1 MSASRDVNLT
11 EGELFKPLLV
21 LSAPIIVSQLMQVV
35 YNLADT
41 FWVGQIGPGAV
52 SAVSY
57 AFPLVFLLISLGTG
71 FSIAGTAL
79 VSQNKGAGNHD
90 RVDHVAGQTITF
102 TLLASLVFAVIGYFA
117 APTLVS
123 LIGTTPGTQVYRWTV
138 EFTQTTFLGVFF
150 MFGFFMFQALLRGWG
165 DTKTPMY
172 LMAFGVTLNIILDPF
187 FVYGFTDN
195 LLLQTLGLGGLQT
208 TLFNM
213 TGFTGFGVQGAAI
226 ATVLSRGIGAV
237 IGFVIL
243 FSGRVGIHL
252 SREDVIPEPETIK
265 KIVRIGGPASI
276 DMSMRA
282 LGITF
287 LTAIVS
293 MAGDPAVAAFGIGNR
308 LNSLVFLPSIGLA
321 QGTTTVV
328 GQNLGADKPERSE
341 RAVYY
346 ASATL
351 AIVLVGV
358 SIVAWHF
365 AEPLVGIFVGSS
377 ENYNRATV
385 IHIGARYLRIIG
397 PTFLFL
403 GVFRVVTSAFR
414 GAGDTTTAMVFTIL
428 SLWVFRIPVAYYLLQ
443 FRDMGAIGVW
453 YAIAFSNVVTTI
465 LAFLW
470 FRRGT
475 WKSNEIEGPDV
486 PSPAD

>member
-1 MSASRDVNLT
+1 MSAGNRDVNLT
-11 EGELFKPLLV
+11 DGDLFKPLLL
-21 LSAPIIVSQLMQVV
+21 LSAPIVASQLMQVV

-41 FWVGQIGPGAV
+41 FWVGQIGSGAV

-90 RVDHVAGQTITF
+90 RVNHVAGQTITF
-102 TLLASLVFAVIGYFA
+102 TMLASLIFAVIGYFA

-123 LIGTTPGTQVYRWTV
+123 LIGATPGSQVYRWTV
-138 EFTQTTFLGVFF
+138 EFTQTTFVGVFF
-150 MFGFFMFQALLRGWG
+150 MSGFFMFQALLRGWG

-172 LMAFGVTLNIILDPF
+172 LIAFGVTLNIILDPF
-187 FVYGFTDN
+187 FYGFTDN
-195 LLLQTLGLGGLQT
+195 LLLNALGLGGLET
-208 TLFNM
+208 TLLNL

-226 ATVLSRGIGAV
+226 ATVLSRGVGAV
-237 IGFVIL
+237 IGLTIL

-252 SREDVIPEPETIK
+252 SRDNITPDPKTIK
-265 KIVRIGGPASI
+265 KIVRIGAPASV

-293 MAGDPAVAAFGIGNR
+293 MAGNPAVAAFGIGNR

-321 QGTTTVV
+321 QGTTTAV
-328 GQNLGADKPERSE
+328 GQNLGADKPDRSE

-346 ASATL
+346 ASGTL
-351 AIVLVGV
+351 AIVLAGV
-358 SIVAWHF
+358 SVIAWYF
-365 AEPLVGIFVGSS
+365 AEPIVGVFVGDS
-377 ENYNRATV
+377 ETRAQV
-385 IHIGARYLRIIG
+385 IRIGAQYLRIIG

-428 SLWVFRIPVAYYLLQ
+428 SLWVFRIPVAYYLLEVNG
-443 FRDMGAIGVW
+443 MGATGVW
-453 YAIAFSNVVTTI
+453 YAIAFSNTVTAI
-465 LAFLW
+465 LAFVW
-470 FRRGT
+470 FRRGA
-475 WKSNEIEGPDV
+475 WKSNELDDV
-486 PSPAD
+486 KQPSPAD